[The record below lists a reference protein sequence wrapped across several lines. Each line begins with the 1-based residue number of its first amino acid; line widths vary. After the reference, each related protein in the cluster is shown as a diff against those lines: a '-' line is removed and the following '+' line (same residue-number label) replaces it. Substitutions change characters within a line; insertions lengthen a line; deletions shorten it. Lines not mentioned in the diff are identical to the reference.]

1 MLKRAR
7 IFWVKHPWTI
17 ALVLIPQLIF
27 VPPVTAA
34 GTVVFSALGIS
45 CTQHTAND
53 IYAHR
58 YVAGTNGTINAINAL
73 LPSGAINNGTF
84 KTNFP
89 SATYLIMANNGTSAP
104 TTTLA
109 TFTADTMTG
118 VNARFVGSYT
128 ITAGTKFWV
137 VAGQGAAAFPDCY
150 TVSTPIPNA
159 NVTFTNGWRIDTTTS
174 STWPYVMGNTPSTL
188 GAPVSYN
195 YIFAISIE
203 IAPAAAASISVAL
216 QSGGSSTVYKSTTT
230 IRATAST
237 DGKVT
242 FYQSGKPIA
251 GCRNVPT
258 SSSVATCN
266 WRPALH
272 GRVGLSAKITPTD
285 SSIPSGTSSAFTVG
299 VSNRLTTR

>member
-1 MLKRAR
+1 
-7 IFWVKHPWTI
+7 
-17 ALVLIPQLIF
+17 
-27 VPPVTAA
+27 
-34 GTVVFSALGIS
+34 
-45 CTQHTAND
+45 
-53 IYAHR
+53 
-58 YVAGTNGTINAINAL
+58 
-73 LPSGAINNGTF
+73 
-84 KTNFP
+84 
-89 SATYLIMANNGTSAP
+89 
-104 TTTLA
+104 
-109 TFTADTMTG
+109 MTG
-118 VNARFVGSYT
+118 VNARFIGSYT

-137 VAGQGAAAFPDCY
+137 VAGQGAAVFPDCY
-150 TVSTPIPNA
+150 TLSTPIPNA

-203 IAPAAAASISVAL
+203 LAPAAAATVSVAL
-216 QSGGSSTVYKSTTT
+216 QSGGSSTIYKSATA

-251 GCRNVPT
+251 GCRNVLTT
-258 SSSVATCN
+258 SLVATCN

-285 SSIPSGTSSAFTVG
+285 SSIPAGTSPVFTAG
-299 VSNRLTTR
+299 VSVRSTTR